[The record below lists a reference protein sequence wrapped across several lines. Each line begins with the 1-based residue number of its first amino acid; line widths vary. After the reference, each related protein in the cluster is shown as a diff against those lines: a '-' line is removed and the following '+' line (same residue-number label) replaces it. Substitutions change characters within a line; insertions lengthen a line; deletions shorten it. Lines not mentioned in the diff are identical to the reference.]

1 MEIKK
6 NKSADNNQARSNFFM
21 IGFLYVSSLI
31 LAGFNFEVKDKQ
43 GDSQNNNSSEEKDK
57 TFISRP
63 KEKEPE
69 KEPEIKQQ
77 APQPIDLTAD
87 IIKIENKPEDL
98 GPPPPPPP
106 DPETEE
112 GIPDDPVEEFP
123 DVEAQF
129 KGGEAAMQRWMQ
141 ENLEYPEIS
150 MEMGEQG
157 KVYLKF
163 VVEKDG
169 NITSVEVIKG
179 ISRDLDNEAK
189 RLVRA
194 MPLWQ
199 PGETRGLKVRSSFTM
214 PINFELN

>member
-43 GDSQNNNSSEEKDK
+43 GDSQNNNSTEEKDK

-69 KEPEIKQQ
+69 KEPEIKQK
-77 APQPIDLTAD
+77 APQPIVLSAD
-87 IIKIENKPEDL
+87 IIKTENKPEDP

-112 GIPDDPVEEFP
+112 EIKPDNIVDFP

-129 KGGEAAMQRWMQ
+129 NGGEAAMQRWMQ

-157 KVYLKF
+157 KVYVL
-163 VVEKDG
+163 
-169 NITSVEVIKG
+169 KG

-199 PGETRGLKVRSSFTM
+199 PGETRGLKVRSYFTM